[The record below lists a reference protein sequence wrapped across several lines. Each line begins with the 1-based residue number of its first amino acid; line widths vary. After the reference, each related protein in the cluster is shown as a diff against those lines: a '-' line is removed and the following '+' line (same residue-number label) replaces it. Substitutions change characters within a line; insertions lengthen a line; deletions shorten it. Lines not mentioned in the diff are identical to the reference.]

1 MKYKLTYPI
10 QEFEVNG
17 LPFGKRSVHNGE
29 LWGIHL
35 GEDCIV
41 PAGTDVFSIG
51 NGKVVYSALHA
62 GDEEKGNWGYIT
74 IIEHQS
80 PLLRKKFYSL
90 YGHLGAC
97 HKRIGEKVKQGE
109 PIGFVG
115 KDYTAE
121 NGYWLAHLHF
131 AIYTGPWKKK
141 VLPGY
146 WKEGDLDT
154 DPRYWR
160 VPSEFIKAHQGIGTR
175 RLGETLSH
183 WSRLKNFGKQK
194 DS

>member
-1 MKYKLTYPI
+1 MSKLVYPLKAW
-10 QEFEVNG
+10 EVNG
-17 LPFGKRSVHNGE
+17 APFGKRSVHNGE

-41 PAGTDVFSIG
+41 PAGTDVVAIG

-62 GDEEKGNWGYIT
+62 GDEHKGNWGYIT

-97 HKRIGEKVKQGE
+97 YKRIGERVKIGE

-121 NGYWLAHLHF
+121 NGWWLAHLHL
-131 AIYTGPWKKK
+131 AIYTGSWKKK

-146 WKEGDLDT
+146 WKEGDLST
-154 DPRYWR
+154 DPKYWR
-160 VPSEFIKAHQGIGTR
+160 VPTEFIRAHQRLPKQIIGDTI
-175 RLGETLSH
+175 SH
-183 WSRLKNFGKQK
+183 WNFLKKK
-194 DS
+194 K

>member
-1 MKYKLTYPI
+1 MSYKLTYPLK
-10 QEFEVNG
+10 EFEVNG
-17 LPFGKRSVHNGE
+17 VPFGKRSVHNGE

-41 PAGTDVFSIG
+41 PAGTDVFAIA

-62 GDEEKGNWGYIT
+62 GDEKKGNWGYIT

-80 PLLRKKFYSL
+80 HLLRKKFYSL

-97 HKRIGEKVKQGE
+97 YKRIGEKVQQNE
-109 PIGFVG
+109 PIGFIG

-154 DPRYWR
+154 NPKYWR
-160 VPSEFIKAHQGIGTR
+160 VPSEFIKEHQKAGL
-175 RLGETLSH
+175 RLGETI
-183 WSRLKNFGKQK
+183 SRLPFIKIPVKKK
-194 DS
+194 DL

>member
-1 MKYKLTYPI
+1 MNHRLSYPLK
-10 QEFEVNG
+10 EFEVNG
-17 LPFGKRSVHNGE
+17 VPFGKRSVHNGE

-41 PAGTDVFSIG
+41 PAGTDVFAIG
-51 NGKVVYSALHA
+51 NGRVVYSALHA
-62 GDEEKGNWGYIT
+62 GDQNKGNWGYIT

-80 PLLRKKFYSL
+80 PLMRKKFYSL

-97 HKRIGEKVKQGE
+97 YKRIGEKVKRGE
-109 PIGFVG
+109 PIGFIG

-154 DPRYWR
+154 DPKYWR
-160 VPSEFIKAHQGIGTR
+160 VPTEFIKEHQK
-175 RLGETLSH
+175 LSRNIFSEKISKFPF
-183 WSRLKNFGKQK
+183 WKNKKG
-194 DS
+194 S

>member
-1 MKYKLTYPI
+1 MSYRLSYPI
-10 QEFEVNG
+10 KEFEVNG
-17 LPFGKRSVHNGE
+17 VPFGKRSVHNGE

-41 PAGTDVFSIG
+41 PAGTDVFAIA

-62 GDEEKGNWGYIT
+62 GDENKGNWGYIT
-74 IIEHQS
+74 IIEHHS
-80 PLLRKKFYSL
+80 PLVRKKFYSL

-97 HKRIGEKVKQGE
+97 YKRIGERVKQGE

-131 AIYTGPWKKK
+131 AIYTGPWKKQ

-146 WKEGDLDT
+146 WKEGDLNT
-154 DPRYWR
+154 DPKYWR
-160 VPSEFIKAHQGIGTR
+160 VPSEFVREHQRLAKDIIG
-175 RLGETLSH
+175 EKI
-183 WSRLKNFGKQK
+183 SRWNFFNKKKK

>member
-1 MKYKLTYPI
+1 MSYSYPLK
-10 QEFEVNG
+10 EFEVNG
-17 LPFGKRSVHNGE
+17 VPFGKRSVLNGE

-35 GEDCIV
+35 GEDCLV
-41 PAGTDVFSIG
+41 PAGTDVFAIG

-62 GDEEKGNWGYIT
+62 GDKEKGNWGYIM
-74 IIEHQS
+74 IIEHTHHWT
-80 PLLRKKFYSL
+80 RKKFYSL
-90 YGHLGAC
+90 YGHLGTC
-97 HKRIGEKVKQGE
+97 HKRIGEKVKRGE

-115 KDYTAE
+115 KDYTRE

-146 WKEGDLDT
+146 WKEGDIET
-154 DPRYWR
+154 NPKYWA
-160 VPSEFIKAHQGIGTR
+160 VPSEFIKEHQKLSPQ
-175 RLGETLSH
+175 RLGKTLTN
-183 WSRLKNFGKQK
+183 WVLPKIGNKKK

>member
-1 MKYKLTYPI
+1 MSEYIYPL
-10 QEFEVNG
+10 EEYEVNG
-17 LPFGKRSVHNGE
+17 LPFGKRTILNGE

-41 PAGTDVFSIG
+41 PAGTDVFAIS

-62 GDEEKGNWGYIT
+62 GDEEKGNWGYII
-74 IIEHQS
+74 IIEHTH
-80 PLLRKKFYSL
+80 PWTRRKFYSL

-97 HKRIGEKVKQGE
+97 HKRIGEKVKRGE
-109 PIGFVG
+109 PIGFIG
-115 KDYTAE
+115 KDYTSE

-146 WKEGDLDT
+146 WKEGDMET
-154 DPRYWR
+154 NPKHWA
-160 VPSEFIKAHQGIGTR
+160 VPSEFIQAHSKMASPKMTR
-175 RLGETLSH
+175 KFFQ
-183 WSRLKNFGKQK
+183 WSWRKKGSKEEE
-194 DS
+194 S

>member
-1 MKYKLTYPI
+1 MSQYLGYPLK
-10 QEFEVNG
+10 EFEVNG
-17 LPFGKRSVHNGE
+17 VPFGKRSVHNGE

-41 PAGTDVFSIG
+41 PAGTDVFAIG
-51 NGKVVYSALHA
+51 SGKVVYSALHA
-62 GDEEKGNWGYIT
+62 GDENKGNWGYIM
-74 IIEHQS
+74 IIEHHS
-80 PLLRKKFYSL
+80 PWTRKKFYSL

-97 HKRIGEKVKQGE
+97 HKRIGEKVKRGE
-109 PIGFVG
+109 PIGFIG

-154 DPRYWR
+154 NPKYWKA
-160 VPSEFIKAHQGIGTR
+160 PTEFIKEHQRITPQA
-175 RLGETLSH
+175 LTKKIDPFAF
-183 WSRLKNFGKQK
+183 LKKK
-194 DS
+194 